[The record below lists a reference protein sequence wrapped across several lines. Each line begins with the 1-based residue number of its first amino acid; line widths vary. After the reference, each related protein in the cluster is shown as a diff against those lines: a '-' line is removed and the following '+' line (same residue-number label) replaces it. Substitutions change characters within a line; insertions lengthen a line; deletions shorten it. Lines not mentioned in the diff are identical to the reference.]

1 MARRLKNNNNSNIK
15 NVKPFQQM
23 DNTYDDYFSD
33 FTTGWISESNSSS
46 AFSTISDD
54 DITEWLSNPNTYF
67 TEIINLMKYL
77 AISNSNIYQLYQI
90 LTSLPTLNYKIHT
103 INVDKKTK
111 DKDITLINNSLV
123 KVRYKQLSRELLMQA
138 NTEGT
143 VVAMW
148 LGSKN
153 EPYLHIFSNLKYVF
167 PAYRRKG
174 EWVAVCDMSWF
185 DNMKEAERMYIF
197 EELSP
202 YITEKD
208 FENYKKNQAEFQ
220 YKELDPKRTCVI
232 RFNTMS
238 RNQRLGMPS
247 GTQVIKDI
255 RHKQVLKELDES
267 ISANVIDKIPVLQI
281 GSNEKPNETIPKK
294 IRRQIG
300 SSVFKVLQGSKNE
313 GKLGLITIPEYCN
326 LTFLESDTDEMDGLD
341 EAKYQTVN
349 NDISSGLGISSALLS
364 GSGNGS
370 VVKYNLETLYRKI
383 ASQLD
388 ELDIVF
394 QKFLNL
400 VLGANAN
407 NYVFEFEKDVPLS
420 NKEKLDVLT
429 KLHAEGFSV
438 KAIIDMVSGI
448 DFESY
453 IKQSMIEQES
463 NMYDIIKP
471 PLTSYTATSSDLT
484 EDTSGGR
491 EKIEEPDN
499 EETIRTQEKSIA
511 DGSDD

>member
-1 MARRLKNNNNSNIK
+1 MAIRLKNNSNTNVQ
-15 NVKPFQQM
+15 NVKPLLQM
-23 DNTYDDYFSD
+23 DNTYDDYTSD
-33 FTTGWISESNSSS
+33 FTMGWISESNGSG

-54 DITEWLSNPNTYF
+54 DIDKWLSNPNTYYA
-67 TEIINLMKYL
+67 EIINLMKYL
-77 AISNSNIYQLYQI
+77 AISDSNIYQLYQI

-111 DKDITLINNSLV
+111 DKDINLINNALV
-123 KVRYKQLSRELLMQA
+123 KVRYKQLSRELLMQG
-138 NTEGT
+138 NVEGS
-143 VVAMW
+143 VVVMW
-148 LGSKN
+148 LGTKN

-167 PAYRRKG
+167 PAFRRKG
-174 EWVAVCDMSWF
+174 QWIAVCDMSWF
-185 DNMKEAERMYIF
+185 DEMQDAERMYIF

-202 YITEKD
+202 YITQND
-208 FENYKKNQAEFQ
+208 YDNYKKNQDEFQ

-238 RNQRLGMPS
+238 RNQRIGIPS

-294 IRRQIG
+294 VRRNIG
-300 SSVFKVLQGSKNE
+300 SSVFKVLQGSKND

-400 VLGANAN
+400 VLGTNAN
-407 NYVFEFEKDVPLS
+407 NYVFEFEKDTPLS

-453 IKQSMIEQES
+453 VKQSIIEQES
-463 NMYDIIKP
+463 NMYDVIKP

-484 EDTSGGR
+484 DDTSGGR
-491 EKIEEPDN
+491 EKIEDPDN

-511 DGSDD
+511 EGSDD

>member
-1 MARRLKNNNNSNIK
+1 MAMRLRSSNNTNIQ
-15 NVKPFQQM
+15 NTKPLQHM
-23 DNTYDDYFSD
+23 DNAYEDYFND
-33 FTTGWISESNSSS
+33 FTMGWISESNGSS
-46 AFSTISDD
+46 AFATITND
-54 DITEWLSNPNTYF
+54 DIEKWLSNPNTYF
-67 TEIINLMKYL
+67 TELTNLMKYL
-77 AISNSNIYQLYQI
+77 AISDSNIYQLYQI
-90 LTSLPTLNYKIHT
+90 LTSLPTLNYKVHT
-103 INVDKKTK
+103 INVEKKTK
-111 DKDITLINNSLV
+111 DKDINLINNSLV
-123 KVRYKQLSRELLMQA
+123 KVRYKQLSRELLMQG
-138 NTEGT
+138 NVDGT
-143 VVAMW
+143 VVAIW
-148 LGSKN
+148 LGTKN

-167 PAYRRKG
+167 PAFRRKG
-174 EWVAVCDMSWF
+174 EWVCVCDMSWF
-185 DNMKEAERMYIF
+185 DEMQEFERMYIF

-202 YITEKD
+202 YITQND
-208 FENYKKNQAEFQ
+208 YDNYKKNADEFQ
-220 YKELDPKRTCVI
+220 YKELDSKRTCVI

-238 RNQRLGMPS
+238 KNQRLGIPS

-294 IRRQIG
+294 VRRQIG
-300 SSVFKVLQGSKNE
+300 SSVFKVLQGSKTE

-326 LTFLESDTDEMDGLD
+326 LSFLESDTDEMDGLD

-400 VLGANAN
+400 VLGTNAN
-407 NYVFEFEKDVPLS
+407 NYVFEFEKDTPLS
-420 NKEKLDVLT
+420 NKEKLEIFT

-453 IKQSMIEQES
+453 VKQSMIEQES
-463 NMYDIIKP
+463 NMYDVIKP

>member
-1 MARRLKNNNNSNIK
+1 MQG
-15 NVKPFQQM
+15 NV
-23 DNTYDDYFSD
+23 
-33 FTTGWISESNSSS
+33 
-46 AFSTISDD
+46 
-54 DITEWLSNPNTYF
+54 
-67 TEIINLMKYL
+67 
-77 AISNSNIYQLYQI
+77 
-90 LTSLPTLNYKIHT
+90 
-103 INVDKKTK
+103 
-111 DKDITLINNSLV
+111 
-123 KVRYKQLSRELLMQA
+123 
-138 NTEGT
+138 EGT

-153 EPYLHIFSNLKYVF
+153 DPYLHIFSDLRYVF
-167 PAYRRKG
+167 PAFRRKG

-185 DNMKEAERMYIF
+185 DNMQEAERMYIF

-202 YITEKD
+202 YITQND
-208 FENYKKNQAEFQ
+208 YDNYKKNQDEFQ

-238 RNQRLGMPS
+238 RNQRLGIPS

-255 RHKQVLKELDES
+255 RHKQVLKDLDES

-294 IRRQIG
+294 VRRNIG
-300 SSVFKVLQGSKNE
+300 SSVFKVLQGSKND

-400 VLGANAN
+400 VLGTNAN
-407 NYVFEFEKDVPLS
+407 NYVFEFEKDTPLS

-453 IKQSMIEQES
+453 VKQSMIEQES
-463 NMYDIIKP
+463 NMYDVIKP

-484 EDTSGGR
+484 DDTSGGR

>member
-1 MARRLKNNNNSNIK
+1 MAMRLKNNNNSNIK

-33 FTTGWISESNSSS
+33 FTTGWITESNGSG

-54 DITEWLSNPNTYF
+54 DIDKWLSNPNTYY
-67 TEIINLMKYL
+67 TELTNLMKYL
-77 AISNSNIYQLYQI
+77 NITDSNIYQLHQI

-103 INVDKKTK
+103 INVEKKTK
-111 DKDITLINNSLV
+111 DKDINLINNSLL
-123 KVRYKQLSRELLMQA
+123 KVRYKQLSRELLMQT
-138 NTEGT
+138 NVEGT
-143 VVAMW
+143 TVCMW
-148 LGSKN
+148 LGTKN

-167 PAYRRKG
+167 PAFRRKG
-174 EWVAVCDMSWF
+174 EWVCVCDMSWF
-185 DNMKEAERMYIF
+185 DEMQEAERMYIF

-202 YITEKD
+202 YVTEND
-208 FENYKKNQAEFQ
+208 YNNYKKNADEFQ

-232 RFNTMS
+232 RFGAMS
-238 RNQRLGMPS
+238 RNQRLGIPS
-247 GTQVIKDI
+247 GCQVIKDI
-255 RHKQVLKELDES
+255 RHKNVLKDLDES
-267 ISANVIDKIPVLQI
+267 ISGNVIDKIPVLQI
-281 GSNEKPNETIPKK
+281 GSSEKPNETIPKK
-294 IRRQIG
+294 VRRQIG
-300 SSVFKVLQGSKNE
+300 SSVFKVLQGSKTE

-326 LTFLESDTDEMDGLD
+326 LTFLESDELEGLD
-341 EAKYQTVN
+341 EGKYQTVN
-349 NDISSGLGISSALLS
+349 EDISSGLGISSSLLS

-383 ASQLD
+383 SSQLD

-400 VLGANAN
+400 VLGTNAN

-420 NKEKLDVLT
+420 NKEKLEVLT

-453 IKQSMIEQES
+453 VKQSMIEQES
-463 NMYDIIKP
+463 NMYDVIKP

-484 EDTSGGR
+484 DDTSGGR

-511 DGSDD
+511 NGGDD

>member
-1 MARRLKNNNNSNIK
+1 MAIRLKNNTNANIQ
-15 NVKPFQQM
+15 NTKPLHQI
-23 DNTYDDYFSD
+23 DNTYDDYTSD
-33 FTTGWISESNSSS
+33 FTTGWISDS
-46 AFSTISDD
+46 AGSGAFATISDD
-54 DITEWLSNPNTYF
+54 DLEKWLSNPNTYYA
-67 TEIINLMKYL
+67 EIINLMKYL
-77 AISNSNIYQLYQI
+77 AISDSNIYQLYQI
-90 LTSLPTLNYKIHT
+90 LTSLPTLNYKVHT
-103 INVDKKTK
+103 INVEKKTK
-111 DKDITLINNSLV
+111 DKDINLINNALV
-123 KVRYKQLSRELLMQA
+123 KVRYKQLSRELLMQG
-138 NTEGT
+138 NVEGS
-143 VVAMW
+143 VVCMW

-153 EPYLHIFSNLKYVF
+153 EPYLHIFSNLKYIF
-167 PAYRRKG
+167 PAFRRKS
-174 EWVAVCDMSWF
+174 EWICVCDMSWF
-185 DNMKEAERMYIF
+185 DEMQEAERMYMF
-197 EELSP
+197 EQLSP
-202 YITEKD
+202 YITEND
-208 FENYKKNQAEFQ
+208 YNNYKKNQDEFQ
-220 YKELDPKRTCVI
+220 YKELDSKRTCVI

-238 RNQRLGMPS
+238 RNQRLGIPS

-255 RHKQVLKELDES
+255 RHKQVLKDLDES

-281 GSNEKPNETIPKK
+281 GNTEKPNETIPKK
-294 IRRQIG
+294 VRRQIG
-300 SSVFKVLQGSKNE
+300 SSVFKVLQGSKND

-326 LTFLESDTDEMDGLD
+326 LSFLESESDEMDGLD

-400 VLGANAN
+400 VLGTNAN
-407 NYVFEFEKDVPLS
+407 NYVFEFEKDTPLS
-420 NKEKLDVLT
+420 NKEKLEILT

-453 IKQSMIEQES
+453 VKQSMIEQES
-463 NMYDIIKP
+463 NMYDVIKP

-484 EDTSGGR
+484 EDTGGR

>member
-1 MARRLKNNNNSNIK
+1 MAMRLKNNNNSNIK

-23 DNTYDDYFSD
+23 DNAYEDYFND
-33 FTTGWISESNSSS
+33 FTMGWISESNGSS
-46 AFSTISDD
+46 AFANITND
-54 DITEWLSNPNTYF
+54 DIDKWLSNPNTYF

-103 INVDKKTK
+103 INVEKKTTY
-111 DKDITLINNSLV
+111 KDINLINNSLV
-123 KVRYKQLSRELLMQA
+123 KVRYKQLSRELLMQT

-143 VVAMW
+143 TVCMW

-438 KAIIDMVSGI
+438 KAIIDMLSGI
-448 DFESY
+448 DFDSY
-453 IKQSMIEQES
+453 VKQSMIEQES

-484 EDTSGGR
+484 DDTSGGR

>member
-1 MARRLKNNNNSNIK
+1 MAMRLKNNSNT
-15 NVKPFQQM
+15 NVQNTKPLQYM
-23 DNTYDDYFSD
+23 DNSYEDYTSD
-33 FTTGWISESNSSS
+33 FTMGWLSESNGSG
-46 AFSTISDD
+46 AFATISDN
-54 DITEWLSNPNTYF
+54 DIDKWLSNPNSYF

-77 AISNSNIYQLYQI
+77 AISDSNIYQLYQI
-90 LTSLPTLNYKIHT
+90 LTSLPTLNYKVHT
-103 INVDKKTK
+103 MNVDKKTK
-111 DKDITLINNSLV
+111 DKDINLINNALV
-123 KVRYKQLSRELLMQA
+123 KVRYKQLSRELLMQG
-138 NTEGT
+138 NVEGT

-148 LGSKN
+148 LGGKSN
-153 EPYLHIFSNLKYVF
+153 PYLHIFSNIRYVF
-167 PAYRRKG
+167 PAFRRHG
-174 EWVAVCDMSWF
+174 EWVCVCDMSWF
-185 DNMKEAERMYIF
+185 DNMQEAERTYIF

-202 YITEKD
+202 YVTQND
-208 FENYKKNQAEFQ
+208 YDNYKKNQDEFQ
-220 YKELDPKRTCVI
+220 YKELDSKRTCVI

-238 RNQRLGMPS
+238 RNQRLGLPS

-255 RHKQVLKELDES
+255 QHKQVLKQLDES

-294 IRRQIG
+294 VRRNIG
-300 SSVFKVLQGSKNE
+300 SSVFKVLQGSKND

-400 VLGANAN
+400 VLGTNAN
-407 NYVFEFEKDVPLS
+407 NYVFEFEKDTPLS

-453 IKQSMIEQES
+453 VKQSMIEQES

-484 EDTSGGR
+484 DDTGGR

>member
-1 MARRLKNNNNSNIK
+1 MPMRLRNSNSNTNIK
-15 NVKPFQQM
+15 NLKPFQQV

-33 FTTGWISESNSSS
+33 FTTGWISESNGSS

-54 DITEWLSNPNTYF
+54 DLEKWLSNPNSYY

-77 AISNSNIYQLYQI
+77 AISDSNIYQLYQI
-90 LTSLPTLNYKIHT
+90 LTSLPTLNYKVHT
-103 INVDKKTK
+103 INVEKKTK
-111 DKDITLINNSLV
+111 DKDINLINNALV

-153 EPYLHIFSNLKYVF
+153 EPYLHIFSNLKYIF
-167 PAYRRKG
+167 PAFRRKG
-174 EWVAVCDMSWF
+174 EWVCVCDMSWF
-185 DNMKEAERMYIF
+185 DNMQEAERMYIF

-202 YITEKD
+202 YITEND
-208 FENYKKNQAEFQ
+208 YNNYKKNQDEFQ
-220 YKELDPKRTCVI
+220 YKELDAKRTCVI
-232 RFNTMS
+232 RFNTTS
-238 RNQRLGMPS
+238 RNQRLGIPS
-247 GTQVIKDI
+247 GTQVIKGI
-255 RHKQVLKELDES
+255 RHKQVLKDLDES

-281 GSNEKPNETIPKK
+281 GNTEKPNETIPKK
-294 IRRQIG
+294 VRRQIG
-300 SSVFKVLQGSKNE
+300 SSVFKVLQGSKND

-326 LTFLESDTDEMDGLD
+326 LSFLESASDEMDGLD

-407 NYVFEFEKDVPLS
+407 NYVFEFEKDTPLS

-453 IKQSMIEQES
+453 VKQSMIEQES

-484 EDTSGGR
+484 DDTSGGR
-491 EKIEEPDN
+491 EKIEDPDN

-511 DGSDD
+511 EGGE

>member
-1 MARRLKNNNNSNIK
+1 
-15 NVKPFQQM
+15 
-23 DNTYDDYFSD
+23 
-33 FTTGWISESNSSS
+33 
-46 AFSTISDD
+46 
-54 DITEWLSNPNTYF
+54 
-67 TEIINLMKYL
+67 
-77 AISNSNIYQLYQI
+77 
-90 LTSLPTLNYKIHT
+90 
-103 INVDKKTK
+103 
-111 DKDITLINNSLV
+111 
-123 KVRYKQLSRELLMQA
+123 MQ
-138 NTEGT
+138 E
-143 VVAMW
+143 
-148 LGSKN
+148 
-153 EPYLHIFSNLKYVF
+153 F
-167 PAYRRKG
+167 
-174 EWVAVCDMSWF
+174 
-185 DNMKEAERMYIF
+185 ERTYIF
-197 EELSP
+197 EQLSP
-202 YITEKD
+202 YITQND
-208 FENYKKNQAEFQ
+208 YDNYKKNADEFQ

-238 RNQRLGMPS
+238 RNQRLGISS

-255 RHKQVLKELDES
+255 RHKQVLKDLDKS

-281 GSNEKPNETIPKK
+281 GNTEKPNETIPKK
-294 IRRQIG
+294 VRRQIG
-300 SSVFKVLQGSKNE
+300 SSVFKVLQGSKND

-407 NYVFEFEKDVPLS
+407 NYVFEFEKDTPLS

-453 IKQSMIEQES
+453 VKQSMIEQES
-463 NMYDIIKP
+463 NMYDVIKP

-484 EDTSGGR
+484 DDTSGGR

>member
-1 MARRLKNNNNSNIK
+1 MAIRLKNNSNTNIQ

-23 DNTYDDYFSD
+23 DNTYDDYTSD
-33 FTTGWISESNSSS
+33 FTMGWISESNRSD
-46 AFSTISDD
+46 AFATISDD
-54 DITEWLSNPNTYF
+54 DIDKWLSNPNTYYA
-67 TEIINLMKYL
+67 EIINLMKYL
-77 AISNSNIYQLYQI
+77 AISDSNIYQLYQI
-90 LTSLPTLNYKIHT
+90 LTSLPTLNYKVHT

-123 KVRYKQLSRELLMQA
+123 KIRYKQLSRELLMQG
-138 NTEGT
+138 NVEGT

-148 LGSKN
+148 LGGKSN
-153 EPYLHIFSNLKYVF
+153 PYLHIFSNLKYVF
-167 PAYRRKG
+167 PAFRRKG
-174 EWVAVCDMSWF
+174 EWVCVCDMAWF
-185 DNMKEAERMYIF
+185 DEMQEAERMYIF

-202 YITEKD
+202 YITQND
-208 FENYKKNQAEFQ
+208 YDNYKKNQAEFQ

-232 RFNTMS
+232 RFGAMS
-238 RNQRLGMPS
+238 RNQRLGIPS

-255 RHKQVLKELDES
+255 RHKQVLKDLDES

-294 IRRQIG
+294 VRRNIG
-300 SSVFKVLQGSKNE
+300 SSVFKVLQGSKTE

-388 ELDIVF
+388 ELDIVL
-394 QKFLNL
+394 QRISTLL
-400 VLGANAN
+400 RR
-407 NYVFEFEKDVPLS
+407 YSRYSLS
-420 NKEKLDVLT
+420 K
-429 KLHAEGFSV
+429 
-438 KAIIDMVSGI
+438 
-448 DFESY
+448 
-453 IKQSMIEQES
+453 
-463 NMYDIIKP
+463 
-471 PLTSYTATSSDLT
+471 SS
-484 EDTSGGR
+484 
-491 EKIEEPDN
+491 
-499 EETIRTQEKSIA
+499 
-511 DGSDD
+511 

>member
-1 MARRLKNNNNSNIK
+1 MAIRLRNSNNNNIQ
-15 NVKPFQQM
+15 NVKPLQHM
-23 DNTYDDYFSD
+23 DNTYEDYTSD
-33 FTTGWISESNSSS
+33 FMTGWISESNGNG
-46 AFSTISDD
+46 AFATITND
-54 DITEWLSNPNTYF
+54 DINKWLSNPNTYF

-77 AISNSNIYQLYQI
+77 AITDSNIYQLYQI

-111 DKDITLINNSLV
+111 DKDITLINNSLL
-123 KVRYKQLSRELLMQA
+123 KCRYKQLSRELLMQG
-138 NTEGT
+138 NVEGT

-148 LGSKN
+148 LGTKN
-153 EPYLHIFSNLKYVF
+153 EPYLHIFSDLRYVF
-167 PAYRRKG
+167 PAFRRKG
-174 EWVAVCDMSWF
+174 QWIAVCDMSWF
-185 DNMKEAERMYIF
+185 DNMQEAERMYIF

-202 YITEKD
+202 YITQND
-208 FENYKKNQAEFQ
+208 YDNYKKNADEFQ
-220 YKELDPKRTCVI
+220 YKELDSKRTCVI

-238 RNQRLGMPS
+238 KNQRLGIAS

-294 IRRQIG
+294 VRRNIG
-300 SSVFKVLQGSKNE
+300 SSVFKVLQGSKTE

-349 NDISSGLGISSALLS
+349 NDINSGLGISSALLS

-400 VLGANAN
+400 VLGTNAN
-407 NYVFEFEKDVPLS
+407 NYVFEFEKDTPLS

-453 IKQSMIEQES
+453 VKQSMIEQES

-484 EDTSGGR
+484 DDTSGGR

-511 DGSDD
+511 EGSDD

>member
-1 MARRLKNNNNSNIK
+1 MAIRLKNNTNANIQ
-15 NVKPFQQM
+15 NTKPLHQV
-23 DNTYDDYFSD
+23 DNTYEDYTSD
-33 FTTGWISESNSSS
+33 FVTGWISESNGSG
-46 AFSTISDD
+46 AFATITND
-54 DITEWLSNPNTYF
+54 DIEKWLSNPNTYF

-77 AISNSNIYQLYQI
+77 AISDSNIYQLYQI
-90 LTSLPTLNYKIHT
+90 LTSLPTLNYRINT
-103 INVDKKTK
+103 INVDKKTTY
-111 DKDITLINNSLV
+111 KDINLINNALL
-123 KVRYKQLSRELLMQA
+123 KVRYKQLSRELLMQT

-143 VVAMW
+143 TVCMW

-153 EPYLHIFSNLKYVF
+153 DPYLHIFSNLKYVF
-167 PAYRRKG
+167 PAFRRKG

-185 DNMKEAERMYIF
+185 DEMQEAERTYIF

-202 YITEKD
+202 YITQND
-208 FENYKKNQAEFQ
+208 YDNYKKNQDEFQ
-220 YKELDPKRTCVI
+220 YKELDSKRTCVI
-232 RFNTMS
+232 RFNTTS
-238 RNQRLGMPS
+238 RNQRLGIPS
-247 GTQVIKDI
+247 GTQVIKGI
-255 RHKQVLKELDES
+255 RHKQVLKDLDES

-294 IRRQIG
+294 VRRQIG
-300 SSVFKVLQGSKNE
+300 SSVFKVLQGSKTE

-400 VLGANAN
+400 VLGTNAN
-407 NYVFEFEKDVPLS
+407 NYVFEFEKDTPLS

-463 NMYDIIKP
+463 NMYDVIKP

-484 EDTSGGR
+484 DDTSGGR

-511 DGSDD
+511 EGSDD

>member
-1 MARRLKNNNNSNIK
+1 MAIRLKNNNNTNVQ
-15 NVKPFQQM
+15 NVKPFHQV
-23 DNTYDDYFSD
+23 DNTYDDYMAD
-33 FTTGWISESNSSS
+33 FTMGWISESNRSS
-46 AFSTISDD
+46 AFATISDD
-54 DITEWLSNPNTYF
+54 DINKWLSNPNSHYA
-67 TEIINLMKYL
+67 EIINLMKYL
-77 AISNSNIYQLYQI
+77 AISDSNIYQLYQI
-90 LTSLPTLNYKIHT
+90 LTSLPTLNYKVHT
-103 INVDKKTK
+103 INVEKKTK
-111 DKDITLINNSLV
+111 DKDITLINNSLL
-123 KVRYKQLSRELLMQA
+123 KVRYKQISRELLMQG
-138 NTEGT
+138 NVEGS
-143 VVAMW
+143 VVCMW

-153 EPYLHIFSNLKYVF
+153 DLYLHIFSNLKYVF
-167 PAYRRKG
+167 PAFRRKG

-185 DNMKEAERMYIF
+185 DNMQEAERMYIF

-202 YITEKD
+202 YITEND
-208 FENYKKNQAEFQ
+208 YNNYKKNQDEFQ

-238 RNQRLGMPS
+238 RNQRIGIPS

-255 RHKQVLKELDES
+255 RHKQVLKDLDES

-294 IRRQIG
+294 VRRQIG
-300 SSVFKVLQGSKNE
+300 SSVFKVLQGSKND

-400 VLGANAN
+400 VLGTNAN
-407 NYVFEFEKDVPLS
+407 NYVFEFEKDTPLS

-453 IKQSMIEQES
+453 VKQSMIEQES

-471 PLTSYTATSSDLT
+471 PLTSYTATSD
-484 EDTSGGR
+484 DASGGR

-499 EETIRTQEKSIA
+499 EETIRTQEKSITE
-511 DGSDD
+511 GGE